1 MDLRQF
7 ANISKIWFVSHNK
20 LFFAVMTMNTESFC
34 EELNSKGFRSLR
46 TRHGTGISFLTV
58 TCFFIVYNTMLITK
72 MGKQFITCCKVFL
85 HFNSVEK
92 NTTSNPIVLNYNSTK
107 WQLFYSGKRGSHN
120 YQGRQMMSIHYISL
134 VTK

>member
-7 ANISKIWFVSHNK
+7 VKIPKIWFVPHNK

-58 TCFFIVYNTMLITK
+58 TCFFVVDTMLIKK
-72 MGKQFITCCKVFL
+72 MGKQFITYKERFL
-85 HFNSVEK
+85 
-92 NTTSNPIVLNYNSTK
+92 
-107 WQLFYSGKRGSHN
+107 
-120 YQGRQMMSIHYISL
+120 SI
-134 VTK
+134 